1 MQPRLSIC
9 IATLNRASY
18 LEATLA
24 SIFAQAD
31 DTVEVVVVDGAS
43 TDGTAELLAK
53 LAASEPRLRFTRLPV
68 KGGVDQDYCRAVEL
82 ARGTYCWL
90 FSDDDVLLPG
100 AIDAV
105 LRGFD
110 QGVALVIVN
119 AEVRDREL
127 VSIIEERRL
136 DLAADLR
143 FEPGELPGL
152 FDAII
157 DYVSFIGC
165 VAIERELWQTRLK
178 APYLGSEF
186 VHVGVIFQAPLPRAA
201 LVIAAPRIA
210 IRYSNSQWARRSF
223 EIWLFQWPRLVWSF
237 EGIPLVSKERAV
249 PAEPWRR
256 LTKLVGARAS
266 GAYSIDTYRRLLA
279 PQQAGGLWRLAAR
292 AVAYVPRAVCAHAAY
307 WALKLAGARG
317 IRLYSARARLRP

>member
-9 IATLNRASY
+9 IATLNRASF
-18 LEATLA
+18 LEATLT
-24 SIFAQAD
+24 SIFSQAD
-31 DTVEVVVVDGAS
+31 DSVEVVVVDGAS
-43 TDGTAELLAK
+43 TDGTGELLAE

-82 ARGTYCWL
+82 ARGRYCWL

-110 QGVALVIVN
+110 EGAALVIVN
-119 AEVRDREL
+119 AEVRDRDL
-127 VSIIEERRL
+127 VSVIEERRL
-136 DLAADLR
+136 NLAADRR
-143 FEPGELPGL
+143 FAPWELPQL
-152 FDAII
+152 FDAVI

-165 VAIERELWQTRLK
+165 VAIERELWQERQKT
-178 APYLGSEF
+178 PYLGSEF
-186 VHVGVIFQAPLPRAA
+186 IHVGVIFQAPLPRPA
-201 LVIAAPRIA
+201 LVIAEPRVV
-210 IRYSNSQWARRSF
+210 IRYSNSQWTSRSF

-237 EGIPLVSKERAV
+237 EAIPLASKERAV
-249 PAEPWRR
+249 PKEPWRR

-279 PQQAGGLWRLAAR
+279 PQRASAPWRLAAR
-292 AVAYVPRAVCAHAAY
+292 AIAYVPRAVCAHAAY
-307 WALKLAGARG
+307 WILKLGGAGG
-317 IRLYSARARLRP
+317 VRLYNARARLRP